1 MRVIMSMEEIKQ
13 KFPHGVTKTELAEY
27 YELKIFDTTI
37 PQMLYDQLA
46 AVDDF
51 MPWGHYVTYYPRYSE
66 CNRVSIAGC
75 LFPLTREGEDHMAKV
90 FKEPFTDPRIETNH
104 EG

>member
-13 KFPHGVTKTELAEY
+13 KFPHGITKTELAEY

-37 PQMLYDQLA
+37 PQEIYNKLITNS
-46 AVDDF
+46 F
-51 MPWGHYVTYYPRYSE
+51 NPWGHYVTYYPRYSE

-90 FKEPFTDPRIETNH
+90 FKEPFTDPRIGNTH
-104 EG
+104 ED